1 MYHKQDILSRLV
13 MVDWDFFFKN
23 NQKNMCNETDTEL
36 SVSPLFVL
44 AGLVSNDGS
53 NHGSKLK
60 SWLQGLLNQFV
71 NNRSRSGDV
80 KRIEMGEGAW
90 NDLYPAVMLMQFYA
104 IINKDRGISDTRRA
118 ILSKYMV
125 KVLLLIF
132 SPGGHINDHFYIRY
146 AHYRLKKVFTLFDN
160 NSEEVTHVLLKKS
173 HTRLTKLLDHI
184 ATEQDEFEQCSFT
197 LAEMDKDKVDSMAE
211 RYAALDPDQ
220 KETSS
225 VTDKLAEPLKTFL
238 SSLILEGERD
248 IQDTISTELKTMM
261 DQMRGFCTP
270 DLFVF
275 ADGQPILPWPVIL
288 RGIIEWVPEKTF
300 LRSHFEE
307 YPTAR
312 AFMNSN
318 EALFAGKFVG
328 DSDAEQLRADQDISF
343 AKAILAER
351 QGENALQLSRKRL
364 QALLS
369 IAPER
374 DDGRDQEF
382 TNIVL
387 DGEDSE
393 EEDFVV
399 FSHIDQPA
407 RKLVRVKSGWKWLW
421 RPPTVRLTID
431 NSEVDNRY
439 TKLNKDLRS
448 IWVTKRNPILQLST
462 ATVIALA
469 IAVSNG
475 ALIPGTIIPAS
486 MLAVLQVAKALQA
499 LCQGWFY
506 RMNRIVYL
514 KQALVEEGV
523 AEDEVAYIEKNRWN
537 KIDKVEVPKKLSWL
551 IGSTDHIHAKIS
563 EGSLWGR
570 WESILSVSLVLSALP
585 VLSVYSYAIL
595 PSAVIGYAI
604 FSLARRSKQTMK
616 MGIQR
621 LRRSRPVS
629 ASAVAAESTHA
640 GHHRQR
646 RAGLAPSGTTTRA
659 GRWSRFSWGFW
670 QRSRPVGR
678 QVEEERQPLYN
689 GSDNPELVGV

>member
-1 MYHKQDILSRLV
+1 MYHKKDILSRLV
-13 MVDWDFFFKN
+13 MVDWDFFFRN
-23 NQKNMCNETDTEL
+23 NQENMCGDSDTEL

-44 AGLVSNDGS
+44 AGLVSNDRAS
-53 NHGSKLK
+53 NGRKLK
-60 SWLQGLLNQFV
+60 LWLQGLLDQFI
-71 NNRSRSGDV
+71 NNRSRSRDT

-146 AHYRLKKVFTLFDN
+146 AHCRLKKVFTLFEIN
-160 NSEEVTHVLLKKS
+160 GAETHVLLKKS

-197 LAEMDKDKVDSMAE
+197 LAAMDKGKVDSLAE
-211 RYAALDPDQ
+211 RYAALDPNHN
-220 KETSS
+220 ETSL

-238 SSLILEGERD
+238 SSLILEGEKD
-248 IQDTISTELKTMM
+248 TQDTISTELKTMM

-300 LRSHFEE
+300 LRSHFEK
-307 YPTAR
+307 YPAAS
-312 AFMNSN
+312 AFMNDN

-343 AKAILAER
+343 AQASLDDR
-351 QGENALQLSRKRL
+351 QGEDTLQSSRKRL
-364 QALLS
+364 QGLLS

-374 DDGRDQEF
+374 DD
-382 TNIVL
+382 VL

-475 ALIPGTIIPAS
+475 ALIPGVIMPAS
-486 MLAVLQVAKALQA
+486 MLAILQVAKASQA

-523 AEDEVAYIEKNRWN
+523 TEDEVAYIEKNRWN

-551 IGSTDHIHAKIS
+551 IGNTDHIHAKIS

-621 LRRSRPVS
+621 LRRSRPLS

-640 GHHRQR
+640 GHRSQR
-646 RAGLAPSGTTTRA
+646 RAGLAPSDTTTRT

-670 QRSRPVGR
+670 QRSRPEGR
-678 QVEEERQPLYN
+678 QVREERQPLYN

>member
-1 MYHKQDILSRLV
+1 MYHKKDILSRLV

-23 NQKNMCNETDTEL
+23 YQENMCDDSDTEL
-36 SVSPLFVL
+36 SVSPLFAL
-44 AGLVSNDGS
+44 AGLVSNDRAS
-53 NHGSKLK
+53 NGRKLK
-60 SWLQGLLNQFV
+60 LWLQGLLNQFI
-71 NNRSRSGDV
+71 NNRSRSRSA
-80 KRIEMGEGAW
+80 KRIEMGEGPW

-104 IINKDRGISDTRRA
+104 SINKDRGISDARRA
-118 ILSKYMV
+118 KLSKYMV

-132 SPGGHINDHFYIRY
+132 SPGRHFTDHFYIRC
-146 AHYRLKKVFTLFDN
+146 AQFRIEKVFTLFDK
-160 NSEEVTHVLLKKS
+160 NSAEVTHALLKKS

-184 ATEQDEFEQCSFT
+184 AIEQSEFEQCSFT
-197 LAEMDKDKVDSMAE
+197 AAEMDKDKVDSMAE
-211 RYAALDPDQ
+211 RYAALDPNHN
-220 KETSS
+220 ETSL

-238 SSLILEGERD
+238 SSLILEGERN
-248 IQDTISTELKTMM
+248 IQNTISTELKTMM

-288 RGIIEWVPEKTF
+288 PGIIEWVPEKTF
-300 LRSHFEE
+300 LRSHFEK
-307 YPTAR
+307 YPAAS
-312 AFMNSN
+312 AFMNNN

-328 DSDAEQLRADQDISF
+328 DSDDEQLRANQDVNYAQAS
-343 AKAILAER
+343 LDDR
-351 QGENALQLSRKRL
+351 QGEDTLQSSRKRL

-369 IAPER
+369 IAP
-374 DDGRDQEF
+374 DHEF

-399 FSHIDQPA
+399 FSHIDQPE

-421 RPPTVRLTID
+421 RPPTVRLTND

-448 IWVTKRNPILQLST
+448 IWVAKRNPILQLGT

-475 ALIPGTIIPAS
+475 ALIPGVIMPAS
-486 MLAVLQVAKALQA
+486 MLAILQVAKALQA

-551 IGSTDHIHAKIS
+551 IGNTDHIHAKIS

-640 GHHRQR
+640 GHRSQR
-646 RAGLAPSGTTTRA
+646 RAPSDTTTRT

-670 QRSRPVGR
+670 QRSRPEGR
-678 QVEEERQPLYN
+678 QVREERQPLYN